1 MLQWLLLQRQNKLE
15 NKLKRNHIKIEHTRT
30 ACEKCQNKVKI
41 RDDGQNEKLTF
52 LQRFLVTQTMALPR
66 AQKKW
71 LQKIIHQ

>member
-52 LQRFLVTQTMALPR
+52 LQRFLVIQTMALPR

-71 LQKIIHQ
+71 LQKIIQQ